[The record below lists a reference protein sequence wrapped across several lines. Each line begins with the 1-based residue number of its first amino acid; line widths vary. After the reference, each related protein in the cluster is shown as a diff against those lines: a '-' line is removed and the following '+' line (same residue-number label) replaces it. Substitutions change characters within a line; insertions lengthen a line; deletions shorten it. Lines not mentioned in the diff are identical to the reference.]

1 MANVGEHPKTPRMR
15 DGLVRLKPGG
25 AFGSHV
31 FEVTERPL
39 EWLTDRTVYASR

>member
-25 AFGSHV
+25 ACGSHV
-31 FEVTERPL
+31 FEWLSGQL
-39 EWLTDRTVYASR
+39 EMR